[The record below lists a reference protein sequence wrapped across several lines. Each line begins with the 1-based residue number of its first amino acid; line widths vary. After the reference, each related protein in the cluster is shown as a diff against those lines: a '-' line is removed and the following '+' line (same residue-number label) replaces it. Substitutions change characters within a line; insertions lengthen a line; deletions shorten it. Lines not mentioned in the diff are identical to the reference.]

1 MIIKLPT
8 LKKEF
13 VNGEIV
19 KTKGELEVEIDTSAF
34 AMLKW
39 EEHFQKTVGYSLEV
53 YTALV
58 QEAIKNNKNDL
69 VSFVSILKLLY
80 CYINSD
86 KLPTFK
92 DFVKLFDIEIADE
105 ILNKL
110 KIVFEQ
116 LNNSVVSKKN

>member
-13 VNGEIV
+13 VDGKITS
-19 KTKGELEVEIDTSAF
+19 TKGELEVEIDTSAF

-39 EEHFQKTVGYSLEV
+39 EEHFQKDLGYSLET
-53 YTALV
+53 YTAIV
-58 QEAIKNNKNDL
+58 QEAISKNKNK
-69 VSFVSILKLLY
+69 VSFLSMLKLLY

-92 DFVKLFDIEIADE
+92 DFVKLFDVEIADE